1 MVYNGLTEQ
10 NKCSIL
16 SDNVRAA
23 ALKERRNTMNTTL
36 ALIIFCEIL
45 LTLGI
50 VYGML
55 HEQKLIRFE
64 KAVAARIRAS
74 LRRRKLQKDRRDREK
89 FNARVTYTPV
99 RPRVKAARSSKEA
112 A

>member
-1 MVYNGLTEQ
+1 MVYNGLTKQ
-10 NKCSIL
+10 NKRSF
-16 SDNVRAA
+16 DNITVRAA
-23 ALKERRNTMNTTL
+23 ALKERRITMNTSL
-36 ALIIFCEIL
+36 ALIILCEII

-50 VYGML
+50 VYGIM
-55 HEQKLIRFE
+55 HEQALIRFE

-74 LRRRKLQKDRRDREK
+74 VRRKKLQKDRRDREK

-99 RPRVKAARSSKEA
+99 RPRVKATGSTREA

>member
-1 MVYNGLTEQ
+1 
-10 NKCSIL
+10 
-16 SDNVRAA
+16 
-23 ALKERRNTMNTTL
+23 MNTTL
-36 ALIIFCEIL
+36 GLIILCEIL

-50 VYGML
+50 VYGMM
-55 HEQKLIRFE
+55 HEQVLIRFE

-99 RPRVKAARSSKEA
+99 RPRAKAAGSSREA